1 MSLFEKHLGA
11 DHPDLALALER
22 RAQRIGQMGRVDEA
36 AGLTARAAKA
46 RAKKRP

>member
-1 MSLFEKHLGA
+1 VSLFEKHLGA

-22 RAQRIGQMGRVDEA
+22 RAQLIGQMGRVDEA